1 MITANDL
8 KVKGIKAI
16 ESELQAKDEAVIT
29 FRGKP
34 KYIVLD
40 FERYEQIRAA
50 ELDAAYQDLMEK
62 KRAGKVHVSN
72 ADELMKRIE
81 NEL

>member
-1 MITANDL
+1 MITANEL

-34 KYIVLD
+34 KYIVVD
-40 FERYEQIRAA
+40 FERYEQMRAA
-50 ELDAAYQDLMEK
+50 ELDAAYLQAQEEIRQGKAKIITTKEELEK
-62 KRAGKVHVSN
+62 HLKS
-72 ADELMKRIE
+72 L
-81 NEL
+81 